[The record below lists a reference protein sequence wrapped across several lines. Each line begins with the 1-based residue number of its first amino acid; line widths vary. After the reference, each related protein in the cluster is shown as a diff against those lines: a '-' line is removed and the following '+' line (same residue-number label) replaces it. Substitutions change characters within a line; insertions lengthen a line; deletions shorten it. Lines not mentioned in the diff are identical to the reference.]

1 MTSATQNPAAAG
13 SGTPAPAPLPRQ
25 RGKCP
30 FSPPDELLQ
39 RAEEHPVSPLIMA
52 DESVGWLVTRAEDV
66 RAVLADPRF
75 SADILKAS
83 NPIQVVPEEAKQL
96 PPDPAFFI
104 HVDPPHHTR
113 YRKMLMGQFTMRR
126 VRALEPRIEEI
137 VTGCLDAIEA
147 AGPPADLVRDFAL
160 PVPSLVICELLGVPY
175 AEREQFQTLT
185 AAMLRTDATPME
197 IGMSA
202 WNLRQFLAALVAAK
216 RNEPDGALISGL
228 IHDSPTDSSTGSL
241 TDSLTDEELTS
252 IAMLLLVG
260 GHETT
265 ANQLGLGVF
274 ALLSNPEQLAVLR
287 ADLDRV
293 PDAVEELLRYLP
305 IFQFGVTRLATEDVP
320 VGDQIIRAGESV
332 SLSLSAANRDPSRYD
347 DPGVLDVTR
356 TGSQHLAFGHG
367 VHLCIGQQL
376 ARAEL
381 RIALR
386 ALLTRFPDLR
396 LHGPAEDVPLR
407 SESLIYGVHKLPV
420 AW

>member
-1 MTSATQNPAAAG
+1 MTSATQHPAPAG
-13 SGTPAPAPLPRQ
+13 SGTGEPAPLPRQ

-52 DESVGWLVTRAEDV
+52 DGSVGWLVTRAEDV
-66 RAVLADPRF
+66 RAVLADNRF

-83 NPIQVVPEEAKQL
+83 NPIQVIPEEAKQL

-126 VRALEPRIEEI
+126 VRALEPRIAEI
-137 VTGCLDAIEA
+137 VTERLDAIEA
-147 AGPPADLVRDFAL
+147 AGAPADLVRDFAL
-160 PVPSLVICELLGVPY
+160 PIPSLVICELLGVPY
-175 AEREQFQTLT
+175 AERAQFQTLT

-202 WNLRQFLAALVAAK
+202 WNLRQYLAALVATK
-216 RNEPDGALISGL
+216 HDEPDGALISGL
-228 IHDSPTDSSTGSL
+228 IHDSDDDP
-241 TDSLTDEELTS
+241 LTDEELTS

-265 ANQLGLGVF
+265 ANQLSLGVF

-305 IFQFGVTRLATEDVP
+305 TFQFGVTRLATEDVP
-320 VGDQIIRAGESV
+320 VGGQLIRAGESV
-332 SLSLSAANRDPSRYD
+332 SLSLSAANRDPSRYA

-356 TGSQHLAFGHG
+356 TGLQHLAFGHG

-386 ALLTRFPDLR
+386 ALFTRFPGLR
-396 LHGPAEDVPLR
+396 LHGSIEDVPLR
-407 SESLIYGVHKLPV
+407 SESLIYGVRELPIT
-420 AW
+420 W